1 MTTTTTKEE
10 ETSFDT
16 LFQEYTQLLNQYDIT
31 DDSIKIH
38 PASAW
43 WGTSALKTT
52 GSSSSSSSYTFNQC
66 IDNCT
71 LNNQCTGVTYNK
83 DDASCWLRSGVSSS
97 SSKSTS
103 KFTSAVKQ
111 NAWIRMQLLKLSEK
125 LIQLAKQEQEQ
136 DHPQVDS
143 SLNLMRYNQV
153 LETRRLLEN
162 TKAEHRTITQEYLN
176 TLYSYTSILNY
187 LQLFTFLCIVLVTYL
202 SPFNSQTKQKI
213 TIACFTLYII
223 SLLQANSRWPLLL
236 FTLVIAAAFHA

>member
-1 MTTTTTKEE
+1 MTTRTTE

-16 LFQEYTQLLNQYDIT
+16 LFQTYTQLLNQYDIT

-43 WGTSALKTT
+43 WGTGALKKTT
-52 GSSSSSSSYTFNQC
+52 SSSYTFNQC
-66 IDNCT
+66 IDDCT

-103 KFTSAVKQ
+103 KFNSAVKQ
-111 NAWIRMQLLKLSEK
+111 NAWIRMQLLKLSDK
-125 LIQLAKQEQEQ
+125 LIQLAKQEQE
-136 DHPQVDS
+136 HPHVDS

-153 LETRRLLEN
+153 LETRRLLEK
-162 TKAEHRTITQEYLN
+162 TQIEHRTITQEYLN

-223 SLLQANSRWPLLL
+223 SLLQFNSQWPLLL
-236 FTLVIAAAFHA
+236 FTIVIAAAFRV